1 MDPMTNRRFH
11 LAILV
16 MTAFCTAGILAI
28 PARAATP
35 VTDITIAP
43 SGEFVE
49 LSVVGG
55 GTLLCDQF
63 SEAAK
68 NDRPFRIVLDFCDAE
83 HAIGKLNFE
92 SLPACRIARIRTS
105 QFASKPR
112 SIVRVVLDMKEDAT
126 FSVVPNGPNLTVRI
140 ADPKHAS
147 FAVWHANPGAAPVLA
162 QKPVD
167 KPAGVSAQDKDAS
180 QLAMQES
187 KPAAKPVTP
196 ATTPVVKQEP
206 KPVVVAEKPA
216 AKPSDKP
223 VTVAEKPTAKP
234 SDKPATVVAKTESK
248 TPVVP
253 AEKPATTVAQKP
265 TETKPAATP
274 VAKPSS
280 HPETEQ
286 TPAVATT
293 NVPPP
298 AKTLTLPPTPL
309 VFNPDFVEAQ
319 PADKPVSTDSKSK
332 TPVSVESMQPI
343 GPAVATSG
351 ADGKTMAKTDMPP
364 SPMLATTTTAPS
376 GGVASSQPGT
386 PVGEVAATDPV
397 SPADEALDQNEGTL
411 LERLKSKFF
420 GDQSMPR
427 PYTTVPV
434 GPSGGQ
440 DVYGPPS
447 PNANI
452 SREALLER
460 IRQAQERMAAGLNDS
475 VIAGV
480 GSAPTREL
488 LFYDDMARRDPF
500 APLVSG
506 QRSGF
511 VSDELPNLE
520 NLRLVGVLRDDSESL
535 ALLENLEGFSYVLR
549 VGDKVQNGSLVTIQP
564 NRALFRVD
572 DYGWSHVVALQLTAR
587 GTDPTKSLGAVQ
599 QVFPSYESDQEK
611 KTETPTEPKGSEGE

>member
-1 MDPMTNRRFH
+1 
-11 LAILV
+11 
-16 MTAFCTAGILAI
+16 
-28 PARAATP
+28 
-35 VTDITIAP
+35 
-43 SGEFVE
+43 
-49 LSVVGG
+49 
-55 GTLLCDQF
+55 
-63 SEAAK
+63 
-68 NDRPFRIVLDFCDAE
+68 
-83 HAIGKLNFE
+83 
-92 SLPACRIARIRTS
+92 
-105 QFASKPR
+105 
-112 SIVRVVLDMKEDAT
+112 
-126 FSVVPNGPNLTVRI
+126 
-140 ADPKHAS
+140 
-147 FAVWHANPGAAPVLA
+147 
-162 QKPVD
+162 
-167 KPAGVSAQDKDAS
+167 
-180 QLAMQES
+180 
-187 KPAAKPVTP
+187 
-196 ATTPVVKQEP
+196 
-206 KPVVVAEKPA
+206 VAEKSA
-216 AKPSDKP
+216 ANQTDKP
-223 VTVAEKPTAKP
+223 VTVAEKPATKP

-248 TPVVP
+248 TPVAP
-253 AEKPATTVAQKP
+253 ADKS
-265 TETKPAATP
+265 

-280 HPETEQ
+280 HPEAE
-286 TPAVATT
+286 PAPVMATT
-293 NVPPP
+293 NTLPQP
-298 AKTLTLPPTPL
+298 KTLTLPPTPL
-309 VFNPDFVEAQ
+309 VFNPDFVEPQ
-319 PADKPVSTDSKSK
+319 PTDKPVSVDSRSK
-332 TPVSVESMQPI
+332 TPVSVESMQPL
-343 GPAVATSG
+343 GPTVASTG
-351 ADGKTMAKTDMPP
+351 ADGKTMAKADMPP
-364 SPMLATTTTAPS
+364 SPMMATTTTTPS
-376 GGVASSQPGT
+376 GGVVSPQTGT
-386 PVGEVAATDPV
+386 PVGEMAATEPV

-411 LERLKSKFF
+411 LERLKTKFF

-434 GPSGGQ
+434 GPSGGS

-452 SREALLER
+452 SREALLDR

-488 LFYDDMARRDPF
+488 MFYDDMARRDPF

-599 QVFPSYESDQEK
+599 QVFPSYENDQEP